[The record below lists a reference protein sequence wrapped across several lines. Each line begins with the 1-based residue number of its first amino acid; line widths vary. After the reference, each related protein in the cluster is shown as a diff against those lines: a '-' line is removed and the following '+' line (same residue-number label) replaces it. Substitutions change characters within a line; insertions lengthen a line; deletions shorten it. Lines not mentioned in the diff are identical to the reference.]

1 MLCNSAF
8 FNPSKEHTE
17 RIATALIKAAFL
29 GEALPDEYAYRII
42 DRICKEKVF
51 NDFPSKS
58 KQSRYFP
65 RLQGLLLYLAT
76 NNMKYPTGD
85 PQFDTA
91 YTLGRIA
98 FLMHQSQVKA
108 KNMSEDNTNVMRS
121 LKTLSST
128 PTQVFARLCHG
139 CTHYHVE
146 SDNSKYIKK
155 LLAEEFENF
164 DISVLPEVLDLKSQ
178 ALFFQGWWQKR
189 AEFFKSKEK
198 SE

>member
-1 MLCNSAF
+1 
-8 FNPSKEHTE
+8 
-17 RIATALIKAAFL
+17 
-29 GEALPDEYAYRII
+29 
-42 DRICKEKVF
+42 
-51 NDFPSKS
+51 
-58 KQSRYFP
+58 
-65 RLQGLLLYLAT
+65 
-76 NNMKYPTGD
+76 MKYPTGD